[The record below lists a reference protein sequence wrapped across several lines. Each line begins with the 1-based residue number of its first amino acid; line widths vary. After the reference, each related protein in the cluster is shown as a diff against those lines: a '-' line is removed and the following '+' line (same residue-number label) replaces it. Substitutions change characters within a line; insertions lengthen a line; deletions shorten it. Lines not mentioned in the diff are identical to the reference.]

1 MNTTSTFYV
10 LLATLGIIYGLIYF
24 GIGLLASRSIK
35 SKTDYFLAGKG
46 IGVWFLTATL
56 TATQVG
62 GGMLLGTAAEAYQS
76 GFYGI
81 LYSLGMCLGF
91 LLLGCGFA
99 AKLRSL
105 EVSTTAEL
113 FEKKFGS
120 LTLKKI
126 ASALS
131 MLSLCGVLAAQF
143 VGLKG
148 ILAAIGVSQDWI
160 SIALWMMIVACTMAG
175 GLKAVVATDA
185 WQLSFILLTFGGL
198 FAYVLTHQGEASVSA
213 LATMQSSFASSEL
226 DANRLLGILLVP
238 AFFCLIEQ
246 DVAQRFFSARTK
258 RVAIVS
264 ALVSSGLVLLFSFVP
279 VYFGMKAKMLG
290 LSLEGNANPL
300 LVVIDALT
308 NPVVLSIAV
317 IAIIAAITSTADSL
331 LCAVSSNLSQDFQ
344 MPFLKGKNSLIGSR
358 LTTLGIGIVA
368 LLIGCFF
375 NNIIE
380 VMIQSYELMISCV
393 LIPIMCCLFIDKPK
407 KNAAILSMAFGFAG
421 FILFRFILLPLPRE
435 IASLL
440 LSAMGYIIGSNFA
453 LLRLPFVKKQP
464 EIQFENTQAD

>member
-10 LLATLGIIYGLIYF
+10 LLAILGITYGLIYF

-62 GGMLLGTAAEAYQS
+62 GGMLLGTAAESYQS

-120 LTLKKI
+120 MTLKKV
-126 ASALS
+126 ASSLS

-148 ILAAIGVSQDWI
+148 ILAAIGVNQEWI
-160 SIALWMMIVACTMAG
+160 SICLWMMIVGCTMAG

-198 FAYVLTHQGEASVSA
+198 FTYALVNQEESSVNALT
-213 LATMQSSFASSEL
+213 TMQSSFTSNEM
-226 DANRLLGILLVP
+226 DTNRLLGILLVP

-246 DVAQRFFSARTK
+246 DVAQRFFSARSK

-264 ALVSSGLVLLFSFVP
+264 ALFSSGLVLLFSFVP
-279 VYFGMKAKMLG
+279 VYFGMKAKLLG

-300 LVVIDALT
+300 LVVVDALT
-308 NPVVLSIAV
+308 NPAVLAIAV

-344 MPFLKGKNSLIGSR
+344 LPFLSGKHSLIGSR
-358 LTTLGIGIVA
+358 LVTLGIGILA

-375 NNIIE
+375 NNIID
-380 VMIQSYELMISCV
+380 VMIQSYELMISAV

-407 KNAAILSMAFGFAG
+407 KNAAILSMALGFVG
-421 FILFRFILLPLPRE
+421 FIVFRFIPLPLPRE

-440 LSAMGYIIGSNFA
+440 LSTIGYMIGSGFGSV
-453 LLRLPFVKKQP
+453 RLPFRKSQP
-464 EIQFENTQAD
+464 EILFENSQAE